1 MFKSFAFFII
11 YGLTLLPNLAQATP
25 ESQALRDVMQAQVDI
40 KTTCT
45 LTVSSGNGEVLLKIP
60 RNWSGN
66 GYFVKHSLKNL
77 VKTAGHVVDCNPSEQ
92 ALKNIRQMFG
102 SVQALSVNFS
112 ASISV
117 VYKNKE
123 YPANV
128 LKYSFGEGA
137 PDYAVLLTVNMPNSV
152 LHHDLPVIFGDGIF
166 GVGDEAVVSGKLPFG
181 EQGKENEWYLKK
193 VLIAKL
199 DNQSIR
205 FSEAI
210 YKGLS
215 GSPLLF
221 YYEGKYYAI
230 GTIVSGWFTETADGN
245 SISLDASIA
254 VRLQKD
260 FFDIRTK
267 TAPN

>member
-1 MFKSFAFFII
+1 MFKSLAFFVI
-11 YGLTLLPNLAQATP
+11 YCFVFLPNIVHATP
-25 ESQALRDVMQAQVDI
+25 ESRALQDAMQAQVDI
-40 KTTCT
+40 RTTCM
-45 LTVSSGNGEVLLKIP
+45 LTVSSESGEVLLKMP
-60 RNWSGN
+60 RNWLGN

-77 VKTAGHVVDCNPSEQ
+77 VKTAGHVVDCSPSEQ
-92 ALKNIRQMFG
+92 TLKNIRQMFG
-102 SVQALSVNFS
+102 GAKTLSVSFS
-112 ASISV
+112 AYIFV

-123 YPANV
+123 YSANV
-128 LKYSFGEGA
+128 LKYSFGENVQ
-137 PDYAVLLTVNMPNSV
+137 DYAVLLAVNMPDSV
-152 LHHDLPVIFGDGIF
+152 IHYDLPVIFSDGIYE
-166 GVGDEAVVSGKLPFG
+166 VGDEAVVSGKLPFG
-181 EQGKENEWYLKK
+181 ESGKENEWYLKR

-199 DNQSIR
+199 SSQSIK

-230 GTIVSGWFTETADGN
+230 GTIVSGWFAETADGN
-245 SISLDASIA
+245 SIPLDASTA

-260 FFDIRTK
+260 FFDVSTK